1 MPALRLFLAID
12 IPLRE
17 KESITKTQN
26 QFKNLGQKISLVR
39 SNNIHLTLKFL
50 GDTPLGQVADINKN
64 VAKVVNSTPIF
75 VVSLN
80 GIEVFPNFKK
90 PKVLWIGLKDP
101 QKHLKALHEKITGK
115 MMQLGFPKE
124 RG

>member
-17 KESITKTQN
+17 KESITTIQN
-26 QFKNLGQKISLVR
+26 QFKNLGHKISLVR

-101 QKHLKALHEKITGK
+101 QEYLKALHKKINGK
-115 MMQLGFPKE
+115 MMLLGFPNE